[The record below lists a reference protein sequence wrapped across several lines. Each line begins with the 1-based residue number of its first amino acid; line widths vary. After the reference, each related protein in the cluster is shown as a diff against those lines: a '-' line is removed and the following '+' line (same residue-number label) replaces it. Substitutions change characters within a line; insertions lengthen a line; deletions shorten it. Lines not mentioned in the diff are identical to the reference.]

1 MLRRLRKQMVLLN
14 AVISG
19 AILLAM
25 AIVALNVS
33 ENVLASQY
41 ERDLERNATQMV
53 RTMLTA
59 PKGVQVQ
66 FASDYMV
73 YHADGEQVRIIGGEL
88 QADELTTI
96 VNQASETVAA
106 ERGLQADVYFT
117 TKVTGLK
124 ILQQRFF
131 VAENEAM
138 PEGDASVSETK
149 STTLDAAGPAI
160 FSGDVE
166 FYEIGVYNGT
176 GGESEQGEAVDD
188 GQPVN
193 VLLVRQD
200 DALNA
205 SYHEKVLFTANGI
218 QYRGE
223 VPIVYTQGDKVEVMM
238 VLQDRTAEL
247 QARDGLRWLFFGCA
261 LGGLALIGAASLYL
275 SARSIR
281 PVEQSIRR
289 QREFVAAASHELRTP
304 VAAVRA
310 NAEVL
315 ADAELGEYAPYLS
328 AIEEEGLRMTR
339 LVTDLMDLA
348 RSDADGLAV
357 REEPVELDEVVRHT
371 VEAMRSMAE
380 QKGLSLSV
388 QTKPVLV
395 KADADRMRQALV
407 ALVDNALRYTQAGG
421 TVRVEVDKTGS
432 HATIRVID
440 NGPGIPAEHKPR
452 VFDRFYR
459 VATERPADGGC
470 GLGLS
475 VAQQLVGRMGGTLKL
490 QDAPDG
496 GCIFEMRFRIL
507 KT

>member
-14 AVISG
+14 AAISG

-25 AIVALNVS
+25 ALVALHVS
-33 ENVLASQY
+33 ENVLVSQY
-41 ERDLERNATQMV
+41 EQDLERNATQMLH
-53 RTMLTA
+53 TMLTV

-73 YHADGEQVRIIGGEL
+73 YHADGKQVRIIGGEQV
-88 QADELTTI
+88 QADALTMI

-106 ERGLQADVYFT
+106 EHGLQANVYYT
-117 TKVTGLK
+117 TKATGLN

-131 VAENEAM
+131 VAENEAV
-138 PEGDASVSETK
+138 PESGW
-149 STTLDAAGPAI
+149 DAAVAEDAGMDAEPAVL
-160 FSGDVE
+160 SEGLAL
-166 FYEIGVYNGT
+166 YEVGVY
-176 GGESEQGEAVDD
+176 QGIADGLPEVGAVDEN
-188 GQPVN
+188 QPAN
-193 VLLVRQD
+193 VLMLRQE
-200 DALNA
+200 ALPSA
-205 SYHEKVLFTANGI
+205 YHEKVFFTANGI

-223 VPIVYTQGDKVEVMM
+223 LPVVSAQGDKVEVLM

-261 LGGLALIGAASLYL
+261 LGGLVLIGAASLYL

-315 ADAELGEYAPYLS
+315 ADAALGEYAPYLS
-328 AIEEEGLRMTR
+328 AIEEEGQRMTH

-348 RSDADGLAV
+348 RADADGLAV
-357 REEPVELDEVVRHT
+357 REEPVELDEVARHT
-371 VEAMRSMAE
+371 VEVMRSLAE
-380 QKGLSLSV
+380 QRGLSLSA

-407 ALVDNALRYTQAGG
+407 ALVDNALRYTQKGG
-421 TVRVEVDKTGS
+421 AVLVEVERSGS
-432 HATIRVID
+432 HAYMRVID

-459 VATERPADGGC
+459 VSPARSADGGC

-475 VAQQLVGRMGGTLKL
+475 VAQQLVGRMAGTIKL
-490 QDAPDG
+490 HDAPDG

-507 KT
+507 KV